1 MDWSAVSN
9 WATTTITK
17 RATSS
22 SVTCSRKCRRSCRE
36 ADESRGLRVTRRA
49 SGSGPRSTKGCP
61 VQVSKFNSPSTVK
74 NRLDRVNELIKREL
88 DGLIRKEVQMAAKLV
103 TVKEVELEPD
113 LKHAKGWMGMIGT
126 QEEQHASMAS
136 LHAARK
142 ELQSALS
149 RRVILKFTPQLHFKL
164 DATGERGDRVLNIL
178 KQLNLPPVSRPEK
191 ESDPDAN

>member
-103 TVKEVELEPD
+103 TVKEVDIAPD
-113 LKHAKGWMGMIGT
+113 LKHAKVWMGTSGKTEGQPPHI
-126 QEEQHASMAS
+126 AS
-136 LHAARK
+136 
-142 ELQSALS
+142 
-149 RRVILKFTPQLHFKL
+149 V
-164 DATGERGDRVLNIL
+164 
-178 KQLNLPPVSRPEK
+178 
-191 ESDPDAN
+191 